1 MLSAIGKTDL
11 TTLRLRRNLRFSRSL
26 IRILLRTEAFVDFVE
41 SDTDQIP
48 PRYVPISLNVPFFR
62 DIRIRHKIR
71 VWQCLHYSMIDTS
84 ETLE

>member
-11 TTLRLRRNLRFSRSL
+11 TTSRFRRNLRFSRSL

-48 PRYVPISLNVPFFR
+48 PRYDVSFFR